1 MGSPT
6 LEKVRSEA
14 LNLSESER
22 AELAHNLVASL
33 DGPLEPDVER
43 AWDAEILRRLAEI
56 DSGTADL
63 IDREEFG
70 RRMRARMRMSVPG
83 LARISRT
90 LLMRRSICLNKI

>member
-6 LEKVRSEA
+6 LEKIRSEA
-14 LNLSESER
+14 LNLTESER

-33 DGPLEPDVER
+33 DGPSESDVEE

-56 DSGTADL
+56 DSGSADL

-70 RRMRARMRMSVPG
+70 RRMRARM
-83 LARISRT
+83 SR
-90 LLMRRSICLNKI
+90 S